1 MLNQLL
7 CISRPISQWL
17 ILKSIIAKFLITPSL
32 VILFIASLILLP
44 LIVPKLRWKRFW
56 SGFAAIILVIY
67 FSATL
72 PFTVAIANQGLVAF
86 IPPDTGKNVD
96 AIVILGR
103 GEKFRQSRVKVAAR
117 LWDIGR
123 APLIFASGVGD
134 GKEIVQQLKQEGI
147 PDKVLSEEH
156 CSHTTKENALFTASI
171 LKQRGVKT
179 ILLVTDPPH
188 MLRSLLTF
196 KSVGF
201 EVIPHSSPV
210 PSALV
215 QTQKAMLVFYEYM
228 GLVSYS
234 LHGHFLPS
242 QQTQQENQKENQQV
256 AIIKS
261 GDI

>member
-7 CISRPISQWL
+7 CLSRPISQWL
-17 ILKSIIAKFLITPSL
+17 VIKSMLAKILMTPSL
-32 VILFIASLILLP
+32 VILFFSILILLP
-44 LIVPKLRWKRFW
+44 WIIPRLRSKRLLSTF
-56 SGFAAIILVIY
+56 SAILLAIY
-67 FSATL
+67 FSANL
-72 PFTVAIANQGLVAF
+72 PFTIAIANKGLVAF

-96 AIVILGR
+96 AIVVLGR

-117 LWDIGR
+117 LWEIGR
-123 APLIFASGVGD
+123 APFIFASGNGD
-134 GKEIVQQLKQEGI
+134 GEQIVQQLKEEGI
-147 PDKVLSEEH
+147 PNKALAEEH
-156 CSHTTKENALFTASI
+156 CSQTTKENALFTASI
-171 LKQRGVKT
+171 LQKQGIKQ

-196 KSVGF
+196 ESVGF

-215 QTQKAMLVFYEYM
+215 QSRKAMLVFYEYM

-242 QQTQQENQKENQQV
+242 NQTRSENQQV
-256 AIIKS
+256 ASIKS
-261 GDI
+261 EDI